1 MGARQWAVA
10 ALATAWIGA
19 SHAQGAS
26 PPAAATDWATVGR
39 FLSLLQLVVNAAA
52 ASCPDGGGRTPGC
65 SPDAGRQ
72 AVDDILNG
80 RNAEANALALEL
92 FADVPGPEREKLA
105 GIGRSFAAM
114 SRKAIAEDPQA
125 AADARAIRARQ
136 DLAGM
141 GLAYHDPTQFLDA
154 VERSDVL
161 AVRLFLAGRGVD
173 PNATD
178 RSGRSAIEL
187 ARRGGNP
194 ELIALLAAAIPKP
207 SRSSGQQS
215 P

>member
-1 MGARQWAVA
+1 MGARQWAA
-10 ALATAWIGA
+10 AAIAAAWLGA

-26 PPAAATDWATVGR
+26 PPAAAADWATVGR

-52 ASCPDGGGRTPGC
+52 ASCPDGGGGTQGC

-72 AVDDILNG
+72 AIDDILNG

-92 FADVPGPEREKLA
+92 FAEVPGPEREKLV

-114 SRKAIAEDPQA
+114 SRKTIAEDAQA
-125 AADARAIRARQ
+125 GADARAIRARK

-141 GLAYHDPTQFLDA
+141 GLAYHDRTQFLDA
-154 VERSDVL
+154 VERGDVL

-173 PNATD
+173 PNAID
-178 RSGRSAIEL
+178 PSGRSAIEL

-194 ELIALLAAAIPKP
+194 ELIALLSAAIPKP
-207 SRSSGQQS
+207 
-215 P
+215 